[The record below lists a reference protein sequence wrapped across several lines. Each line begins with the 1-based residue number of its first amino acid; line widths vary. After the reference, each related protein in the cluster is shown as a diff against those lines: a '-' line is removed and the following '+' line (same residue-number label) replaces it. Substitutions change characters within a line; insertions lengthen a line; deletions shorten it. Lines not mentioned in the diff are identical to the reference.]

1 MNIIPQPV
9 LALEMF
15 RFDSLA
21 FEASR
26 ISDSNNLQG
35 DLNPTLSA
43 LIQNFTVVVLRIR
56 KKLIA
61 GDLKFGRF
69 LKD

>member
-21 FEASR
+21 FAFDASK

-43 LIQNFTVVVLRIR
+43 L
-56 KKLIA
+56 
-61 GDLKFGRF
+61 
-69 LKD
+69 

>member
-21 FEASR
+21 FDASR
-26 ISDSNNLQG
+26 IPDSNNLQG

-43 LIQNFTVVVLRIR
+43 LIQNSI
-56 KKLIA
+56 
-61 GDLKFGRF
+61 
-69 LKD
+69 